1 MINSGIFI
9 EKPGMNTGLETGLP
23 GITPKSP
30 ADSKFTDTLNEL
42 ISDVNTLQKQSS
54 DLTERFIKGEPVD
67 IHDVMIASEQAKTGF
82 QLLLELRNK
91 FTDMYREVIRLQ
103 V

>member
-1 MINSGIFI
+1 MINNGIFI
-9 EKPGMNTGLETGLP
+9 EKPGINTGGAGMLNGVLLKNSDGT
-23 GITPKSP
+23 
-30 ADSKFTDTLNEL
+30 KFTDTLNEL

-54 DLTERFIKGEPVD
+54 ELTERFIKGEPVD
-67 IHDVMIASEQAKTGF
+67 IHDVMIASEKAKTGF

>member
-9 EKPGMNTGLETGLP
+9 EKPGMNSGSNDMLP
-23 GITPKSP
+23 GISLKNPVDT
-30 ADSKFTDTLNEL
+30 KFTDTLNEL
-42 ISDVNTLQKQSS
+42 ITDVNTLQKQSS

-67 IHDVMIASEQAKTGF
+67 IHDVMIASEKAKTGF

-91 FTDMYREVIRLQ
+91 FTDMYREIIRLQ

>member
-1 MINSGIFI
+1 MINNGIFI
-9 EKPGMNTGLETGLP
+9 EKPGAVLGGADLLQGAFLKNPDNT
-23 GITPKSP
+23 
-30 ADSKFTDTLNEL
+30 KFTDTLNEL
-42 ISDVNTLQKQSS
+42 IGDVNTLQKQSS

-67 IHDVMIASEQAKTGF
+67 IHDVMIASEKAKTGF

-91 FTDMYREVIRLQ
+91 FTDMYREIIRLQ